1 MHHTLRTIH
10 HTLRIS
16 SKEMLRERNRQ
27 HSRLTRQTSD
37 DWGRRPCEDTHE
49 TTPQADCLEL
59 QSWEIRDFIFDREY
73 NASLWITLHVYEHR
87 YGMARVASREDPRLL
102 ITHAQRR
109 TFNSYGTR
117 GPWAHRNSQAS
128 NKFAI
133 PTRVWP
139 MVTSKVQRRHL
150 QMNTNKR
157 HTKRTQ
163 RRHAKGLTPECAPL
177 HK

>member
-10 HTLRIS
+10 HTLGIS
-16 SKEMLRERNRQ
+16 RKEMLRERNRQ
-27 HSRLTRQTSD
+27 HNRLTRQTSD
-37 DWGRRPCEDTHE
+37 DWGRRPCADTHE

-73 NASLWITLHVYEHR
+73 SASLWITLHVYEHR
-87 YGMARVASREDPRLL
+87 YGMARVASREDPWLL

-128 NKFAI
+128 NKFSTYQQGCCKWSLRRFNGGTYKCSQRHHIKNRETAHEKI
-133 PTRVWP
+133 PT
-139 MVTSKVQRRHL
+139 
-150 QMNTNKR
+150 
-157 HTKRTQ
+157 
-163 RRHAKGLTPECAPL
+163 
-177 HK
+177 